1 MLDPFTGRTQ
11 LEAMPRHDPIPN
23 RPRRPQDERVAAPA
37 RPPSEHAN
45 NWARFRRTMG
55 WMALA
60 AVVAVLLALIYLKSF
75 GDPVP
80 LHMQI
85 ATILGVGF
93 SVLVGTGLMA
103 LVFLSSRSGHDE
115 DATFGEWNDD
125 GSEPPRRSGE

>member
-1 MLDPFTGRTQ
+1 
-11 LEAMPRHDPIPN
+11 MPRHDPISRPPARLPT
-23 RPRRPQDERVAAPA
+23 RPR
-37 RPPSEHAN
+37 PPRASL
-45 NWARFRRTMG
+45 WPRFRKTMG

-60 AVVAVLLALIYLKSF
+60 ALVAILLALIYLKSF

-93 SVLVGTGLMA
+93 SVLVGTGLMG

-125 GSEPPRRSGE
+125 ASDR

>member
-1 MLDPFTGRTQ
+1 
-11 LEAMPRHDPIPN
+11 MPRHDPIPE
-23 RPRRPQDERVAAPA
+23 RPRGPQDE
-37 RPPSEHAN
+37 HASL
-45 NWARFRRTMG
+45 WTRFRRIMG

-60 AVVAVLLALIYLKSF
+60 ALVSVLLALLYLKSF

-93 SVLVGTGLMA
+93 TVLVGTGLMG

-125 GSEPPRRSGE
+125 GSDRPR

>member
-1 MLDPFTGRTQ
+1 
-11 LEAMPRHDPIPN
+11 MPRHDPVSP
-23 RPRRPQDERVAAPA
+23 RPPRRAQPA
-37 RPPSEHAN
+37 GEQASL
-45 NWARFRRTMG
+45 WARFRRIMG

-60 AVVAVLLALIYLKSF
+60 AGVAVLLALIYLKSF

-93 SVLVGTGLMA
+93 TVLVGTALMG

-125 GSEPPRRSGE
+125 GSHR

>member
-11 LEAMPRHDPIPN
+11 LEAMPRDDPLPN
-23 RPRRPQDERVAAPA
+23 RPRAERV
-37 RPPSEHAN
+37 R
-45 NWARFRRTMG
+45 NWARFRRTMA

-60 AVVAVLLALIYLKSF
+60 AFVAVLLALIYLKSF

-93 SVLVGTGLMA
+93 TVLVGTGLMA

-115 DATFGEWNDD
+115 DATFGEWNDERSD
-125 GSEPPRRSGE
+125 RPR

>member
-1 MLDPFTGRTQ
+1 
-11 LEAMPRHDPIPN
+11 MPRHDPVPN
-23 RPRRPQDERVAAPA
+23 RPRRPHADRVDY
-37 RPPSEHAN
+37 R
-45 NWARFRRTMG
+45 ARFRRTMG

-60 AVVAVLLALIYLKSF
+60 AFVSVLLALMYLKSF

-93 SVLVGTGLMA
+93 TVLVGTGLMA

-125 GSEPPRRSGE
+125 GSDRPR

>member
-1 MLDPFTGRTQ
+1 MLFSLAATAPDSALDPSTARTQ

-23 RPRRPQDERVAAPA
+23 RPSRPQRD
-37 RPPSEHAN
+37 HAS

-60 AVVAVLLALIYLKSF
+60 ALVSVLLALIYLKSF

-93 SVLVGTGLMA
+93 TVLVGTGLMSLA
-103 LVFLSSRSGHDE
+103 FLSSRSGHDE
-115 DATFGEWNDD
+115 DATVGEWNDD
-125 GSEPPRRSGE
+125 RSDRPR

>member
-11 LEAMPRHDPIPN
+11 LEAMPRHDPVPN
-23 RPRRPQDERVAAPA
+23 RPRRPQTGRVPDPERASRA
-37 RPPSEHAN
+37 RGAN
-45 NWARFRRTMG
+45 WVRFRRTMA

-60 AVVAVLLALIYLKSF
+60 AFVSVLLALIYLKSF

-93 SVLVGTGLMA
+93 TVLVGTGLMA

-125 GSEPPRRSGE
+125 RTDRPG

>member
-1 MLDPFTGRTQ
+1 
-11 LEAMPRHDPIPN
+11 MPRHDPIPP
-23 RPRRPQDERVAAPA
+23 RPRGPGAERADL
-37 RPPSEHAN
+37 
-45 NWARFRRTMG
+45 WARFRRVMG

-60 AVVAVLLALIYLKSF
+60 ALVAVLLALIYLKSF

-93 SVLVGTGLMA
+93 TVLVGTGLMG

-125 GSEPPRRSGE
+125 GSDGRG